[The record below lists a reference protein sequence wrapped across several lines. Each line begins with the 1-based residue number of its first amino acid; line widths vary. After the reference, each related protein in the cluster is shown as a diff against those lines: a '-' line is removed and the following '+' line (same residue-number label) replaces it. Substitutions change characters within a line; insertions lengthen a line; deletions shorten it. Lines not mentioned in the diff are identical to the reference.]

1 MPVWCK
7 WHLAREAWGQF
18 GGAMLKV
25 ILMVLLAVV
34 SESTAAAWV
43 EVDSDEST
51 IFYIDP
57 TTIQRDGNLVK
68 MWELLEYKAAR
79 VRDKVMYVSSKTQ
92 SEYDC
97 KDEQLRTLSLS
108 LHPGNMAGGESV
120 YGTKVPG
127 QWRPVPPGGGIE
139 VLWKIACGKGH
150 C

>member
-1 MPVWCK
+1 M
-7 WHLAREAWGQF
+7 R
-18 GGAMLKV
+18 KV
-25 ILMVLLAVV
+25 FLTMLLAVV
-34 SESTAAAWV
+34 SGSAAAEWV

-57 TTIQRDGNLVK
+57 TTIQRDGNLVT

-108 LHPGNMAGGESV
+108 LHPGNRAGGKSV
-120 YGTKVPG
+120 YGSNVPDH
-127 QWRPVPPGGGIE
+127 WRPVPPGGAIE